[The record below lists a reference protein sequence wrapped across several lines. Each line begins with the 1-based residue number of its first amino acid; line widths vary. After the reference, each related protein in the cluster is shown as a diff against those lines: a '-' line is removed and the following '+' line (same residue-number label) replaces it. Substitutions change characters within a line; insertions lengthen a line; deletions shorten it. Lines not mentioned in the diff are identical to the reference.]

1 MGNDGKCPDESIG
14 VEDVPSA
21 AEMVPR
27 ELLAC
32 TVFKG
37 DFPFPRAGVFEG

>member
-1 MGNDGKCPDESIG
+1 MTASAPMKVLVYLDA
-14 VEDVPSA
+14 PSA

-37 DFPFPRAGVFEG
+37 DFPFPCAGVFEG